1 MNYDGHEQLRADVAA
16 LANSMCEL
24 RDTLNA
30 FESRYRYDADD
41 LTERLAR
48 QTICR
53 INARFLETY
62 REILELDA
70 SFND

>member
-1 MNYDGHEQLRADVAA
+1 MNYNGHEQLRADVAV

-30 FESRYRYDADD
+30 FESRYRYDADA

-48 QTICR
+48 QTVCR
-53 INARFLETY
+53 INACFLEAY
-62 REILELDA
+62 RDVLALD
-70 SFND
+70 SCFKD